1 MMSVQASHQKEAQ
14 SRVVAV
20 GSFVVDFSIRVPR
33 LPQLGESLVGNE
45 FYLGPGGKGTNVA
58 VTVARQQ
65 QRASIIARVG
75 DDQFADNAFD
85 LYRKEHVDATHVQR
99 TAGMPTAI
107 AFACIEPSG
116 DNAIAVYLGAN
127 EALSPDDVSQAELVF
142 QQASVVITQ
151 FETPD
156 ETILR
161 ALLLGR
167 SYGAQCILN
176 PAPAHVLSRA
186 HLPLIDILTP
196 NKGEARVLVG
206 IEPDDETVGLAEL
219 GRRLVEEGVRNVII
233 TLGAE
238 GCLLVASDADALHV
252 PAYKVEVANTVGAGD
267 AFNGGL
273 AVGLSLGL
281 SLPDAIERATVTA
294 ALSCRA
300 MGSIAGLP
308 TRTEVEEH
316 LTRFSKSL

>member
-1 MMSVQASHQKEAQ
+1 MSVQTRHHSDDQ
-14 SRVVAV
+14 SQVVIV

-33 LPQLGESLVGNE
+33 LPHLGESLVGNE

-65 QRASIIARVG
+65 QRSSLIARVG

-85 LYRKEHVDATHVQR
+85 LYRREHIDATYVQR
-99 TAGMPTAI
+99 TPGISTSI
-107 AFACIEPSG
+107 ACACIEPSG

-127 EALSPDDVSQAELVF
+127 EALSPADVSQAEQVF
-142 QQASVVITQ
+142 QQASVVMTQ
-151 FETPD
+151 FETPN

-161 ALLLGR
+161 ALQLGH

-176 PAPAHVLSRA
+176 PAPARPLSHA

-206 IEPDDETVGLAEL
+206 LEPDDETVGLVEL
-219 GRRLVEEGVRNVII
+219 GRRLVEQGVGTVIM
-233 TLGAE
+233 TLGAA
-238 GCLLVASDADALHV
+238 GCLLMSSDADPLHI
-252 PAYKVEVANTVGAGD
+252 PAYKVDVVNTVGAGD

-281 SLPDAIERATVTA
+281 PLPDAINRATVTA

-308 TRTEVEEH
+308 TFAEVDEH
-316 LTRFSKSL
+316 LTRFLKTL